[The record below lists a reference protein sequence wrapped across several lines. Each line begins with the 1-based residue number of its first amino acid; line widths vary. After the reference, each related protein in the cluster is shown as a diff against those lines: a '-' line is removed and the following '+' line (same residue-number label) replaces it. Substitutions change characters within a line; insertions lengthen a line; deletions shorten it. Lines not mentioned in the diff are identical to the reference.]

1 MEIKE
6 ITIVHN
12 GREVKMFDFI
22 YHAMIIN
29 CKGEKRK

>member
-22 YHAMIIN
+22 YHAMIN